1 MINARQAYVRIG
13 WHHGNYD
20 IYGLMKADGLE
31 KMRGERMVYVIIA
44 LNIVIICLLI
54 DLKMSIP
61 ERDYVEEAMIRDA
74 KQRAQKQWLN
84 QNKKKN

>member
-1 MINARQAYVRIG
+1 MA
-13 WHHGNYD
+13 
-20 IYGLMKADGLE
+20 
-31 KMRGERMVYVIIA
+31 YVIIA

-54 DLKMSIP
+54 DLKMNIP

-84 QNKKKN
+84 QQKNKN

>member
-1 MINARQAYVRIG
+1 
-13 WHHGNYD
+13 
-20 IYGLMKADGLE
+20 
-31 KMRGERMVYVIIA
+31 MVYVIIA

-54 DLKMSIP
+54 DIRMSIP

-84 QNKKKN
+84 LNKKRN

>member
-1 MINARQAYVRIG
+1 MVAA
-13 WHHGNYD
+13 
-20 IYGLMKADGLE
+20 GLE
-31 KMRGERMVYVIIA
+31 NARGERMVYVIIA
-44 LNIVIICLLI
+44 LNIIIICLLI